1 MVFDNLG
8 LDADDLGAGDLGDD
22 LDLGSDDGQDDGDQ
36 QSGDDGAPDHRGRQ
50 QQLDDLSVSRTP
62 DRRQQRQQPEGQPR
76 PFARSAE
83 VQPDGNGNL
92 VDPHTGQVVAR
103 AGREAALYQ
112 RGFKSGEGAKVGG
125 LTYRLQQ
132 RENQLRQAMDAGRQ
146 LHTEVQQLRSQGE
159 ALKQF
164 NLQPNDMLAAA
175 KLFNDLKTRPAEALR
190 ALLTRAAASGTN
202 VAELGIQGVNG
213 ADAKSLIDLV
223 REEIQKAT
231 QPISEQNQRTQ
242 EVERQRQQQQEQE
255 RKAHDEVESFFAE
268 NQDAQKYMPVFQR
281 VLQNPDFR
289 GMSLGEI
296 WARIQLNLLRNGSR
310 QGGSQRGNARG
321 VSRPVGRGQ
330 PPSGDDRNRSAPANS
345 TYDSILKDVLDQHGI
360 Q

>member
-8 LDADDLGAGDLGDD
+8 LDADELGAGDLSDD
-22 LDLGSDDGQDDGDQ
+22 LDTGSDDSQDDGDQ
-36 QSGDDGAPDHRGRQ
+36 QSDDGAPDHRGRQ
-50 QQLDDLSVSRTP
+50 QLDDLSVSRTP
-62 DRRQQRQQPEGQPR
+62 ERRQQRQEQPR
-76 PFARSAE
+76 PFARTAE

-92 VDPHTGQVVAR
+92 VDPQTGQVVAR

-132 RENQLRQAMDAGRQ
+132 RENQLRQTMDAGRQ
-146 LHTEVQQLRSQGE
+146 LHTEVQQLRSQSE

-255 RKAHDEVESFFAE
+255 RKAHEEVESFFAE

-289 GMSLGEI
+289 GMSLGEV
-296 WARIQLNLLRNGSR
+296 WARIQLNLLRNGK
-310 QGGSQRGNARG
+310 GSQRGNARG

-330 PPSGDDRNRSAPANS
+330 PPSGDDRNRPAPANS
-345 TYDSILKDVLDQHGI
+345 TYDNILKDVLDQHGI

>member
-8 LDADDLGAGDLGDD
+8 LDVDEIGAGDLGDD
-22 LDLGSDDGQDDGDQ
+22 LDSDSDDGQD
-36 QSGDDGAPDHRGRQ
+36 SGDDSAPDHRERQ
-50 QQLDDLSVSRTP
+50 GQLDDLSASRTP
-62 DRRQQRQQPEGQPR
+62 ERRQQRQQAEAPQR
-76 PFARSAE
+76 PFARTAE

-92 VDPHTGQVVAR
+92 VDPQTGQVVAR
-103 AGREAALYQ
+103 AGREASLYQ

-132 RENQLRQAMDAGRQ
+132 RENQLRQAVDAGRQ
-146 LHTEVQQLRSQGE
+146 LQTEVQQLRSHGE

-202 VAELGIQGVNG
+202 IAELGIQGVNG

-231 QPISEQNQRTQ
+231 QPISEQNQKNQ
-242 EVERQRQQQQEQE
+242 ESERQRQQQQEQE
-255 RKAHDEVESFFAE
+255 RRAQEEVESFFAE
-268 NQDAQKYMPVFQR
+268 NQDAQKYMSVFQR

-296 WARIQLNLLRNGSR
+296 WARIQLNQLRNGSR
-310 QGGSQRGNARG
+310 QQKGNPRGAP
-321 VSRPVGRGQ
+321 RPVGRGQ
-330 PPSGDDRNRSAPANS
+330 PPSGDDRNRPAPANA
-345 TYDSILKDVLDQHGI
+345 TYDNILKDVLDQHGVV
-360 Q
+360 

>member
-8 LDADDLGAGDLGDD
+8 LDNDEIGAGDLGDD
-22 LDLGSDDGQDDGDQ
+22 LESGSDDGQDG
-36 QSGDDGAPDHRGRQ
+36 SDDGAPDHRERQ
-50 QQLDDLSVSRTP
+50 SLDDLSVSRTP
-62 DRRQQRQQPEGQPR
+62 DRRQQRQQGEAAPR

-92 VDPHTGQVVAR
+92 VDPHTGQVVAK

-132 RENQLRQAMDAGRQ
+132 RENQLRQVIEAGRQ
-146 LHTEVQQLRSQGE
+146 LNTEVQQLRSHSE

-175 KLFNDLKTRPAEALR
+175 KLYNDLKTKPAEALR

-231 QPISEQNQRTQ
+231 QPISEQNQKTQ
-242 EVERQRQQQQEQE
+242 ESERQRQQQQEQE
-255 RKAHDEVESFFAE
+255 RRAQEEVESFFAE

-296 WARIQLNLLRNGSR
+296 WARIQLNLLRNGDR
-310 QGGSQRGNARG
+310 QQKGSPRGA
-321 VSRPVGRGQ
+321 SRPIGRGQ
-330 PPSGDDRNRSAPANS
+330 PPRGDDRNRPAPANA
-345 TYDSILKDVLDQHGI
+345 TYDNILKDVLDQHGVV
-360 Q
+360 